1 MEPKIL
7 IPTLAFLSTITVLGA
22 FLYLYLRQKQNK
34 FIPKDKYD
42 EARNE
47 SYEGNN
53 RLSHNIAPPS
63 IIGSR
68 LLTFY
73 STYVGLVALFLLF
86 VGVSYGGSIW
96 QVTGLVLL
104 SIVVSP
110 FILLI
115 FPSGVEMFFV
125 PNSQGGFIGYILYI
139 VICLLGVYAKDRRV
153 FIFIYLVFIMLLIMN
168 VIGCSRTDLSGL
180 S

>member
-22 FLYLYLRQKQNK
+22 FLYLYLRQKQDE

-47 SYEGNN
+47 SYKRNN
-53 RLSHNIAPPS
+53 ST
-63 IIGSR
+63 IGSR

-73 STYVGLVALFLLF
+73 STYVGLVAFFLLF
-86 VGVSYGGSIW
+86 VGISNGSSIW
-96 QVTGLVLL
+96 QVIGIVLL

-115 FPSGVEMFFV
+115 FPSGVDMFFAS
-125 PNSQGGFIGYILYI
+125 NSQGGFIGYILYI
-139 VICLLGVYAKDRRV
+139 AICLLGIYTKDRRV
-153 FIFIYLVFIMLLIMN
+153 FIFIYLIFIMLLIMN
-168 VIGCSRTDLSGL
+168 IIGCSRTDLDLRGIS
-180 S
+180 